1 MKKTVQ
7 IVTIPLDKKDN
18 APFFKKDDLVLRKV
32 LGGPNF
38 QAMLKF
44 KIIDENQIASARLQ
58 QLLVLSDDEI
68 QEGDIITDKYKVWKW
83 NDDCSLLGRKKVIAS
98 YPQIEGTLPISKET
112 VQEWIDA
119 GTPEEGTVDTEN
131 ICLQTGISCGY
142 PCNGNCDEKAY
153 KEYVYD
159 PQGKLLLEFGKNI
172 ELKEIGEKLKDRIL
186 FPDALEH
193 AKDYLSKVVKPSIP
207 TDEEILKKS
216 LEHSNNLYNSDDK
229 CKDNIL
235 SEHQLWEN
243 SLRDYEAGYKQALKD
258 LGYE

>member
-7 IVTIPLDKKDN
+7 IVTIPLNKEGWGKGDICSHTLTSIDKKYLIAANDN
-18 APFFKKDDLVLRKV
+18 PD
-32 LGGPNF
+32 G
-38 QAMLKF
+38 
-44 KIIDENQIASARLQ
+44 ENGRAQ

-68 QEGDIITDKYKVWKW
+68 QEGDLVYNTLSNEIYNLFGIYRKYPVNPEFIFKIV
-83 NDDCSLLGRKKVIAS
+83 AS
-98 YPQIEGTLPISKET
+98 YPQLEGTLPISKET
-112 VQEWIDA
+112 VQAWIDS
-119 GTPEEGTVDTEN
+119 GTPGEGSVENHPYLIRNGDNTVFDDFNVDT
-131 ICLQTGISCGY
+131 Q
-142 PCNGNCDEKAY
+142 GN
-153 KEYVYD
+153 
-159 PQGKLLLEFGKNI
+159 LLLEFGEKI

-243 SLRDYEAGYKQALKD
+243 CLRDYEAGYKQALKD